1 VNVARCI
8 HKPNYWYGF
17 SLIGD
22 WHGGADPD
30 GLVQAVL
37 AAGALVAQ
45 ADGHV
50 HPAERL
56 EMLKYTRRSGLQPLR
71 RPALEIFDQL
81 ARDIKRARP
90 HGERAVENLFQCIA
104 HSHRAW
110 IVLWGAEH
118 VATAD
123 NRIETAELIAID
135 TVRKTL
141 GLPPGV
147 LAISDLGELGWPPLG
162 ER

>member
-1 VNVARCI
+1 MSRI
-8 HKPNYWYGF
+8 GSTKPTTGTVTHL
-17 SLIGD
+17 SD
-22 WHGGADPD
+22 WQGGADPD

-50 HPAERL
+50 HPSERL
-56 EMLKYTRRSGLQPLR
+56 EMLNYTRRSGLQPLR
-71 RPALEIFDQL
+71 RPILEIFDQL
-81 ARDIKRARP
+81 ACDIERAQP
-90 HGERAVENLFQCIA
+90 QGERAVGNLFRSVA

-123 NRIETAELIAID
+123 KRIETAELVAID
-135 TVRKTL
+135 SVRKTL

-147 LAISDLGELGWPPLG
+147 LAISGFCDLGWPPQLF
-162 ER
+162 R